1 VTVDPPCRRL
11 RPASI
16 AIATLALLA
25 GPAPAWAHSGS
36 ATAAGA
42 SYEVRGLRFDPPVP
56 GLQARVIGGDQ
67 QLRLQV
73 PPDLP
78 VTVLGDEGEPF
89 LRFTATGVDVNLASP
104 TAAVARLGPKG
115 ARPGAPR
122 WRHLTNGH
130 ALAWHEGR
138 LRPRPLGGAPA
149 SAQLAGD
156 VAIPLQVAGQR
167 VHVVGQSWYAPGP
180 PVWPWLIPAVVIVLG
195 TALVLLRGRAP
206 VAAGA
211 VLALAPLA
219 VVATLWSMAGITLAG
234 PHSALASAVEIGS
247 AALLGLAGLAYL
259 GLSGAGARLGGAVV
273 LGTLACLEATGLL
286 GALTHGFVL
295 SASSP
300 DLTRGA
306 IALAFWAG
314 VGMVAIAGGELA
326 REALTV
332 RGSR

>member
-1 VTVDPPCRRL
+1 VTVDLPCGRL
-11 RPASI
+11 RPAAIFI
-16 AIATLALLA
+16 AALALLA
-25 GPAPAWAHSGS
+25 GPPPAWAHSGS

-56 GLQARVIGGDQ
+56 GLDARAIGGDQ

-73 PPDLP
+73 SPGVP

-89 LRFTATGVDVNLASP
+89 LRFTAAGVDVNLASP
-104 TAAVARLGPKG
+104 TAASARLGARG
-115 ARPGAPR
+115 AQHGAPR
-122 WRHLTNGH
+122 WHQLTGEH
-130 ALAWHEGR
+130 AVAWHEGR
-138 LRPRPLGGAPA
+138 LRPHSLSGTPA
-149 SAQLAGD
+149 AAELAGNVVIPVD
-156 VAIPLQVAGQR
+156 VAGRR
-167 VHVVGQSWYAPGP
+167 VHLVGQSWYAPGP
-180 PVWPWLIPAVVIVLG
+180 PVWPWVIPALVIALG
-195 TALVLLRGRAP
+195 TALVLARGRASL
-206 VAAGA
+206 AAGT

-219 VVATLWSMAGITLAG
+219 VTATLWSMAGVTLAG
-234 PHSALASAVEIGS
+234 PHSAVASAVEIGS
-247 AALLGLAGLAYL
+247 AAVLGVAGLAYL

-314 VGMVAIAGGELA
+314 AGMVAIAGGELA

>member
-1 VTVDPPCRRL
+1 VTVDLPCRRL
-11 RPASI
+11 RSAAI
-16 AIATLALLA
+16 AIAAVALLA
-25 GPAPAWAHSGS
+25 GPAPAWAHGGS

-42 SYEVRGLRFDPPVP
+42 SYEVRGLRFDPTVP

-73 PPDLP
+73 PPGLA

-89 LRFTATGVDVNLASP
+89 LRFTAAGVDVNLASP
-104 TAAVARLGPKG
+104 TAASARLAAAG
-115 ARPGAPR
+115 AQRGVPR
-122 WRHLTNGH
+122 WHHLTSDH
-130 ALAWHEGR
+130 ALTWHEGR
-138 LRPRPLGGAPA
+138 LRPRSLSGTPA
-149 SAQLAGD
+149 AAKLAGN
-156 VAIPLQVAGQR
+156 VAIPLDVAGRR
-167 VHVVGQSWYAPGP
+167 VHLVGQSWYAPGP
-180 PVWPWLIPAVVIVLG
+180 PVWPWIIPALVIALG
-195 TALVLLRGRAP
+195 AALVLVRGRAALATG
-206 VAAGA
+206 V

-219 VVATLWSMAGITLAG
+219 VAATLWSMAGITLAG
-234 PHSALASAVEIGS
+234 EHSAVASAVEIGS
-247 AALLGLAGLAYL
+247 ATALGVAGLAYIA
-259 GLSGAGARLGGAVV
+259 LSGAGARLGGAVV

-314 VGMVAIAGGELA
+314 AGMVAIAGGELA
-326 REALTV
+326 RDALTV